1 MAGLEYILLIGSALI
16 LLSIAIAKV
25 TDNLG
30 VPVLVLFLG
39 VGMLAGSE
47 GPGGIAFDD
56 PHLASSIG
64 IIALIFILFSGGL
77 DTHWPSV
84 RPVVWKAA
92 SLSTLG
98 VLITAVLVGVFT
110 HLLLGFSLLHGL
122 LLGSVISSTDAA
134 AVFSVLRSKHISL
147 RGQLKPLLE
156 LESGSND
163 PMAVFLTLGL
173 IEATRNP
180 ETTVMNLAL
189 LFFVQMTVGAVV
201 GIGLG
206 KAMVFLLNRIR
217 FSYEGFYPVFSLAFA
232 SLIYGVAAVAGGSG
246 FLAVYLAGII
256 VGNSE
261 FVQKKTLFR
270 FFDGLAW
277 LSQIGMFLT
286 LGLLVFPSEL
296 MSVVGAG
303 LLVSAFLMFLA
314 RPLAVLLSL
323 ALAKVTAREKLLVS
337 WVGLRGAVPIIL
349 ATFPLMAGIP
359 QAEAMF
365 NLVFFI
371 VLTSTLF
378 QGWSIPLVAR
388 WLGVDAPYVRKRRY
402 PIEFAPMDGV
412 DADIVDFIVPY
423 NSAVIGKSIV
433 ELGLPS
439 DSLVVLINRNERYI
453 VPSGGTVL
461 EEGDTILVL
470 TSSQSIPRVREILSR
485 QREKPAESPTTGKEQ
500 S

>member
-1 MAGLEYILLIGSALI
+1 MTGLEYILLIGSALI
-16 LLSIAIAKV
+16 LFSIGIARV

-47 GPGGIAFDD
+47 GPGGIDFDD
-56 PHLASSIG
+56 AKLASSIG

-84 RPVVWKAA
+84 RPVVWKAV

-98 VLITAVLVGVFT
+98 VFLTALFVGVFT
-110 HLLLGFSLLHGL
+110 HFLLDFSLLQGL

-173 IEATRNP
+173 IQTAMNP
-180 ETTVMNLAL
+180 ETTVSSLIM
-189 LFFVQMTVGAVV
+189 LFLVQMVVGAAV
-201 GIGLG
+201 GVGLG
-206 KAMVFLLNRIR
+206 KTMVFLLNRLR

-232 SLIYGVAAVAGGSG
+232 SFIYGVAAVAGGSG
-246 FLAVYLAGII
+246 FLAVYIAGIL

-296 MSVVGAG
+296 MYVVGSG
-303 LLVSAFLMFLA
+303 LLVSAFLMFVA
-314 RPLAVLLSL
+314 RPVAMFLALI
-323 ALAKVTAREKLLVS
+323 LAKVSIHEKLLVS

-378 QGWSIPLVAR
+378 QGWSIPIVAR
-388 WLGVDAPYVRKRRY
+388 WLRVDAPYIHKRRY
-402 PIEFAPMDGV
+402 PIEFAPTDGV

-423 NSAVIGKSIV
+423 HSAVIGKSIV
-433 ELGLPS
+433 ELGLPP
-439 DSLVVLINRNERYI
+439 DSLVVLINRNEQYI

-461 EEGDTILVL
+461 EEGDAILVL
-470 TSSQSIPRVREILSR
+470 TNTQSIPRVREILSR
-485 QREKPAESPTTGKEQ
+485 QREKSVESSHTRKE
-500 S
+500 

>member
-1 MAGLEYILLIGSALI
+1 MTGLEYILLIGSALI
-16 LLSIAIAKV
+16 LLSIAIAKA

-30 VPVLVLFLG
+30 VPALVLFLG

-47 GPGGIAFDD
+47 GPGGIDFDD
-56 PHLASSIG
+56 PGLASSIG

-84 RPVVWKAA
+84 RPVAWKAV
-92 SLSTLG
+92 SLSTFG
-98 VLITAVLVGVFT
+98 VFLTALLVGVFT
-110 HLLLGFSLLHGL
+110 HLLLDLSLLHGL
-122 LLGSVISSTDAA
+122 LLGAVISSTDAA
-134 AVFSVLRSKHISL
+134 AVFSVLRSKHVSL

-173 IEATRNP
+173 IQAAMNP
-180 ETTVMNLAL
+180 ETTVTNLIV
-189 LFFVQMTVGAVV
+189 LFLVQMIVGTAVGV
-201 GIGLG
+201 GLG
-206 KAMVFLLNRIR
+206 RTMVFLLNRLR

-232 SLIYGVAAVAGGSG
+232 AFIYGVTAVAGGSG
-246 FLAVYLAGII
+246 FLAVYIAGII
-256 VGNSE
+256 VGNSK

-296 MSVVGAG
+296 ISVVSSG
-303 LLVSAFLMFLA
+303 LLVSAFLMFVA
-314 RPLAVLLSL
+314 RPVAVLL
-323 ALAKVTAREKLLVS
+323 ALAFAKFDVREKFLVA

-388 WLGVDAPYVRKRRY
+388 WLKVDAPYVHQRRY
-402 PIEFAPMDGV
+402 PIEFAQTDGV

-423 NSAVIGKSIV
+423 HSAVIGKSIV
-433 ELGLPS
+433 ELGMPT
-439 DSLVVLINRNERYI
+439 DSLVVLINRNEQYI

-470 TSSQSIPRVREILSR
+470 TSDQSIPRVREILSR
-485 QREKPAESPTTGKEQ
+485 QRDKSAESSNTKKE
-500 S
+500 